1 MKLPNREQAYI
12 PSTKLS
18 GYLLSETHSVGKSK
32 AKLLR
37 SVGFNE
43 VNMGLL
49 KKALIAIA
57 HSEDVTETIS
67 SQHGIK
73 YIIDGQ
79 LQTPVGTK
87 IRMRTIWIIEAG
99 QKKPRFV
106 TAYPVEKEV

>member
-43 VNMGLL
+43 VNVATL
-49 KKALIAIA
+49 KRGLIAIA
-57 HSEDVTETIS
+57 HSEDVIETIS
-67 SQHGIK
+67 SEHGIK

-79 LQTPVGTK
+79 LEMPVGGNIK
-87 IRMRTIWIIEAG
+87 MRTIWIVEVG
-99 QKKPRFV
+99 QEKPRFV
-106 TAYPVEKEV
+106 TAYPI